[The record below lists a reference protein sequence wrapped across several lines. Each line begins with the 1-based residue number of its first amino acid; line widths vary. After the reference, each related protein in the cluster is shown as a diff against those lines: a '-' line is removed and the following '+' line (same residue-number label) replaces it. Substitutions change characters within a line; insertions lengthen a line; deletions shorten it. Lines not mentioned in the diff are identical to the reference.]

1 MEMRYHGLIGP
12 LAAMIMPYLLFEYVR
27 GNSTLDVKLDVPT
40 GHFYIV
46 SSVAILAAVI
56 AVAVGIA
63 GTRLRNIKVLFLSL
77 SFLSLASSFAVHGL
91 STPNFLLH
99 ATHLP
104 GVAAPLSV
112 ILATCWLGLS
122 SLPSDHPWVGAISKY
137 EKLLLPVW
145 TSLAMVMGTLAMVYP
160 DLVNF
165 ITLNSHPMN
174 WVVSVTVTLVNGFVM
189 LRYYRSYLYSR
200 FPLQLSIV
208 YSSGWLIVSQWIMV
222 LGETWRISWW
232 MYHFLLLASVIG
244 MLFGLIRQYAESASL
259 VGAVRALYTTDP
271 VERITNCL
279 SPSIKAL
286 MIATEKKDLYT
297 AGHNFRVTLYALQL
311 AEELRLRPDQLRAV
325 AQGTIIHDVGKI
337 NIPDAILNKP
347 GKLTPEERTLIEQH
361 PVKGY
366 EMARTLGFMKEELGI
381 IRSHHERWDGRGYP
395 DRLQGEQIPLMARIV
410 AVADVYDALTSNRS
424 YRRAMTHAE
433 AITFL
438 IDNKGSHF
446 DPVCVEAWVQ
456 VCGRNP
462 SLYPYPSHLTNEET
476 TQFVLAPMAKAG
488 G

>member
-1 MEMRYHGLIGP
+1 MVT
-12 LAAMIMPYLLFEYVR
+12 PYLLFEYIR
-27 GNSTLDVKLDVPT
+27 RDSTLDVKFNVPT
-40 GHFYIV
+40 GHFYVV
-46 SSVAILAAVI
+46 SSVSILAAITAI
-56 AVAVGIA
+56 AVGVA
-63 GTRLRNIKVLFLSL
+63 GTRLRNSKVLFLSL
-77 SFLSLASSFAVHGL
+77 SFFSLAATFAVHGL
-91 STPNFLLH
+91 STPNLLLH

-104 GVAAPLSV
+104 GVTSPLSV
-112 ILATCWLGLS
+112 VLATFWLGLS
-122 SLPSDHPWVGAISKY
+122 SLPSDHPWVGALSRY
-137 EKLLLPVW
+137 GKLLLPVW
-145 TSLAMVMGTLAMVYP
+145 TSLLLLVGTTALLHP
-160 DLVNF
+160 ELVDF
-165 ITLNSHPMN
+165 IPLNVHPVN
-174 WVVSVTVTLVNGFVM
+174 WVVAMAVTAVNGFVM

-222 LGETWRISWW
+222 LGESWRISWW
-232 MYHFLLLASVIG
+232 IYHFLLLASVIV
-244 MLFGLIRQYAESASL
+244 MLVGLIRQFAENASL

-286 MIATEKKDLYT
+286 MIATEKKDPYT

-347 GKLTPEERTLIEQH
+347 GKLTPEERAVIEKH

-366 EMARTLGFMKEELGI
+366 EMARSLGFMKEELGI
-381 IRSHHERWDGRGYP
+381 IRWHHEKWDGGGYP
-395 DRLQGEQIPLMARIV
+395 DRLRGEQIPVMARIV
-410 AVADVYDALTSNRS
+410 AVADVYDALTSNRA

-433 AITFL
+433 AMAFL

-446 DPVCVEAWVQ
+446 DPACVEAWVQ
-456 VCGRNP
+456 VCERNP
-462 SLYPYPSHLTNEET
+462 ALYPYPSHITNEET
-476 TQFVLAPMAKAG
+476 TLFVLPPAANVG

>member
-1 MEMRYHGLIGP
+1 
-12 LAAMIMPYLLFEYVR
+12 MIIPYLLFMYVKSSP
-27 GNSTLDVKLDVPT
+27 NLDVLLNVPT
-40 GHFYIV
+40 GHFYVV

-77 SFLSLASSFAVHGL
+77 SFLSLASAFAVHGL

-104 GVAAPLSV
+104 GVTAPLSV
-112 ILATCWLGLS
+112 ILATFWLGLS
-122 SLPSDHPWVGAISKY
+122 SLPTDHPAVAAISKY

-145 TSLAMVMGTLAMVYP
+145 AGLALVLGTTAMFYPGLVSFVALSSRQLSL
-160 DLVNF
+160 
-165 ITLNSHPMN
+165 
-174 WVVSVTVTLVNGFVM
+174 VVCAAVTLVNVFVIF
-189 LRYYRSYLYSR
+189 RYYRSYLYSR

-208 YSSGWLIVSQWIMV
+208 YSAGWLIVSQWIMT
-222 LGETWRISWW
+222 LGEMWRISWW

-244 MLFGLIRQYAESASL
+244 MLVGLIRQYAESASL

-271 VERITNCL
+271 VERITSCL

-286 MIATEKKDLYT
+286 MVATEKKDLYT

-311 AEELRLRPDQLRAV
+311 AEELRLGPDQLRAV

-337 NIPDAILNKP
+337 NIPDDILNKP
-347 GKLTPEERTLIEQH
+347 GRLTPEERTVIEQH

-366 EMARTLGFMKEELGI
+366 EMARSLGFMKEELGI
-381 IRSHHERWDGRGYP
+381 IRWHHERWDGGGYP
-395 DRLQGEQIPLMARIV
+395 DRLRGAQIPLMARIV

-433 AITFL
+433 AIAFL

-446 DPVCVEAWVQ
+446 DPVVVEAWVQ
-456 VCGRNP
+456 LCGRNP
-462 SLYPYPSHLTNEET
+462 SLYPYPSHLTSEQT
-476 TQFVLAPMAKAG
+476 TQFVLAPVAKAG